1 MPSFFVCAIE
11 CEKQVEG
18 CDFLE
23 ILSAI
28 KNRRSIRAFKE
39 ETIPFEILQEI
50 ILMGTKAPS
59 GKNRQPWKFVVLQ
72 NHAKQRLADL
82 MDEAAQQKETCQEN
96 IGSLRISSKAIRQ
109 ASAICLVYNA
119 YSKCEQEYSHH
130 RGLMDTQSIGAAVQN
145 MILAATSFGL
155 GTLWICDVFQCE
167 EAINTWI
174 DTKDELICAVA
185 IGEPNQVPYERMRKP
200 VEEIV
205 RYMY

>member
-1 MPSFFVCAIE
+1 M
-11 CEKQVEG
+11 
-18 CDFLE
+18 E

-39 ETIPFEILQEI
+39 ETIPLQILQEI

-109 ASAICLVYNA
+109 ASAICLVYNV

-130 RGLMDTQSIGAAVQN
+130 RCLMDTQSIGAAVQN
-145 MILAATSFGL
+145 MILAAASFGL

-174 DTKDELICAVA
+174 DTEDELICAVA
-185 IGEPNQVPYERMRKP
+185 IGEPNQAPYERMRKP